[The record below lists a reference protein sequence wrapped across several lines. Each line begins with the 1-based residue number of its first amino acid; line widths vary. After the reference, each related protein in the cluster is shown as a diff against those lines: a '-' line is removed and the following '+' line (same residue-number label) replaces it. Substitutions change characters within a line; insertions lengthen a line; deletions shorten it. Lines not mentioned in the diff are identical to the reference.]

1 MAIFGLWKDPKT
13 YFWGARISISGSTY
27 LSFGKHG
34 EKYPDF
40 EVDCDLLYGPEN
52 TSDHYEVFKTLPH
65 TESTRQQI
73 DAPGLVEHAKRL
85 SSFLDKPDRTE
96 DFYVDVMNFVGMQSH
111 VLDELDEVL
120 RAHSRELAQ
129 TNHPSGQKLSTPKPV
144 TRATGN
150 PTEQFFTEES

>member
-52 TSDHYEVFKTLPH
+52 TSDHYEVFKALPH
-65 TESTRQQI
+65 TENVRQQI

-85 SSFLDKPDRTE
+85 SLFLDKIW
-96 DFYVDVMNFVGMQSH
+96 
-111 VLDELDEVL
+111 
-120 RAHSRELAQ
+120 A
-129 TNHPSGQKLSTPKPV
+129 TPISIAVWVSCPQACI
-144 TRATGN
+144 T
-150 PTEQFFTEES
+150 PTS

>member
-52 TSDHYEVFKTLPH
+52 TSDHYEVFKALPH
-65 TESTRQQI
+65 TENVRQQI

-85 SSFLDKPDRTE
+85 SSFLDKPERTE
-96 DFYVDVMNFVGMQSH
+96 DFYVDVMNFVGMQSR

-144 TRATGN
+144 ARVTGN
-150 PTEQFFTEES
+150 PIEQFFTEES

>member
-52 TSDHYEVFKTLPH
+52 TSDHYEVFKALPH
-65 TESTRQQI
+65 TENVRQQI

-85 SSFLDKPDRTE
+85 SSFLDKPERTE
-96 DFYVDVMNFVGMQSH
+96 DFYVDVMNFVGMQSR

-120 RAHSRELAQ
+120 RAHSRGLAQ
-129 TNHPSGQKLSTPKPV
+129 AKHPSGQKLSTPKSV
-144 TRATGN
+144 ARVTGN
-150 PTEQFFTEES
+150 PIEQFFTEES